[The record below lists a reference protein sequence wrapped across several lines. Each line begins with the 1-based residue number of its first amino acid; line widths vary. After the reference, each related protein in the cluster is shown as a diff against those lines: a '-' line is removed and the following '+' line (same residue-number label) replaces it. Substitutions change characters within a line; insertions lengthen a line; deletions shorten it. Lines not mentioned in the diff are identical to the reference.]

1 MCLTPIFKV
10 GSQNQPTI
18 ENIIFIY
25 LKVPGVLFQMSKCLV
40 LDSISSSAIGTD
52 RQYKKIYT
60 EFIVCYISVLDV
72 LCLFSNDMARS
83 EQIISQFFVR

>member
-10 GSQNQPTI
+10 GSQNQSTI

-40 LDSISSSAIGTD
+40 LDSISSSAIGME
-52 RQYKKIYT
+52 RQYKKIYVG
-60 EFIVCYISVLDV
+60 FIVCYVSILDL
-72 LCLFSNDMARS
+72 LCLFSNDTARRLKGT
-83 EQIISQFFVR
+83 E